1 MLPDSCRQ
9 CLTCSKRALAPLGL
23 LATAFAAAAG
33 PALAAPDS
41 AYVADY
47 GSGTTGNIISEYTFG
62 ADQTLV
68 PHGTI
73 ASGNQP
79 YFLEI
84 TPDARFLYSSN
95 YGSADVGQ
103 YSIGTDGTLSS
114 LGTVASGRDP
124 IGLAVSPDGRNAYV
138 TNYQDGTLSVYDI
151 GASGNLT
158 LAQTVSN
165 DMANPS
171 SVAISPDGN
180 SVYVGDGA
188 EGWIVEFNRAAN
200 GTLAL
205 KPTATI
211 TSGAIRGDAT
221 SEIMT
226 PNGKNLYAVSD
237 TGSLIAVF
245 TVGSDGELTAN
256 GTQAITSQSY
266 VYQLAVSPNGQNLYA
281 PAYEY
286 GDVYEYAIGS
296 GGGLTAM
303 TPSPAAGTGPD
314 GMWMTADGRS
324 AYVSNYTSGT
334 ISQYDVSSTGALTAK
349 TTPSV
354 TGGSGP
360 SGFMIPPDQGP
371 VAAFTDPTARV
382 GQSVQFDG
390 SGSSDSDGTVARY
403 DWSFGDGVTDAN
415 GGPKV
420 SHTYKT
426 AGTYLVTLTVT
437 DDSGCSTA
445 LVFTGQTAYCNAS
458 PAATVTHAVTI
469 AAAKPKS
476 SKLKARPRHAR
487 AGKRTCFRFTFSS
500 GGHGVS
506 GAKVRFAG
514 HTAHTSRQGAARIC
528 LALHRGTYTAHA
540 TKRGY
545 RSARATVRIT
555 AAPRKAPAFTG

>member
-1 MLPDSCRQ
+1 
-9 CLTCSKRALAPLGL
+9 LTCSKRALGPLGL
-23 LATAFAAAAG
+23 LATVFGAAAA

-41 AYVADY
+41 AYVANY
-47 GSGTTGNIISEYTFG
+47 GSGATGNTISEYTFG

-73 ASGNQP
+73 GSGNQP

-95 YGSADVGQ
+95 YGSAEVGQ
-103 YSIGTDGTLSS
+103 YSIGPDGTLSS

-124 IGLAVSPDGRNAYV
+124 IGLAVSPDGHNAYV

-151 GASGNLT
+151 GASGKLT
-158 LAQTVSN
+158 LGQTVSN

-171 SVAISPDGN
+171 AVAVSPDGN
-180 SVYVGDGA
+180 SVYVGDGE
-188 EGWIVEFNRAAN
+188 EGWIVEFSRAAN

-211 TSGAIRGDAT
+211 TSGAVTGDAT
-221 SEIMT
+221 SVVMT
-226 PNGKNLYAVSD
+226 PSGKNLYAISD
-237 TGSLIAVF
+237 TGSLIAGF

-256 GTQAITSQSY
+256 GTQTIPSQSY
-266 VYQLAVSPNGQNLYA
+266 VYQLAVSPNGDNLYA
-281 PAYEY
+281 PAYGY
-286 GDVYEYAIGS
+286 HDVYEYSIGS

-303 TPSPAAGTGPD
+303 TPSPATGSGPD

-324 AYVSNYTSGT
+324 AYVSNYSSGT
-334 ISQYDVSSTGALTAK
+334 ISQYNVSSTGALTAK

-354 TGGSGP
+354 PSGSGP
-360 SGFMIPPDQGP
+360 AGFVIPPDQGP

-382 GQSVQFDG
+382 GQTVQFDG

-403 DWSFGDGVTDAN
+403 DWSFGDGTTDPD

-420 SHTYKT
+420 SHVYTK
-426 AGTYLVTLTVT
+426 AGTYSVTLTVT

-458 PAATVTHAVTI
+458 PGATLTRTVTI
-469 AAAKPKS
+469 AAVKPKP
-476 SKLKARPRHAR
+476 SKLTARPRHAQ

-500 GGHGVS
+500 RGHGVR
-506 GAKVRFAG
+506 GATVRFAG
-514 HTAHTSRQGAARIC
+514 HTAHTSRRGAARIC
-528 LALHRGTYTAHA
+528 LALHRGTYTARASKH
-540 TKRGY
+540 GY